1 MTKDLTTNGGYIK
14 RSRLTPRKPASKPA
28 PTPTQ
33 YRPQSPYK
41 VHYTLTGAS
50 YPEGKNDRHKF
61 NF

>member
-1 MTKDLTTNGGYIK
+1 MKLKLTTNGGDIK
-14 RSRLTPRKPASKPA
+14 DDWSRFTTNQEVTDPS
-28 PTPTQ
+28 Q